1 MQDAP
6 AAMSQEMAAEKCG
19 FKNRWALSNA
29 RKRMKDF
36 DYSLIEE
43 YL

>member
-1 MQDAP
+1 
-6 AAMSQEMAAEKCG
+6 MAAELCG

-29 RKRMKDF
+29 RKRLEGF

-43 YL
+43 YVS